1 MKTLPAAL
9 WAAALLLPAAL
20 ALGEV
25 ISTQTI
31 PMDGLTLSHPCTFE
45 PAVFRGSP
53 WVQSRVVADA
63 TGVTVEMNVNPQ
75 PVSAKGMTTGQEY
88 VTTDSFSVSPH
99 VGHPPA
105 STAVTVRPRYS
116 AGSDK
121 DRFRLQLTLNV
132 DVSSASRVNV
142 TLGTLALTCG

>member
-9 WAAALLLPAAL
+9 RAAALLLPAAL

-25 ISTQTI
+25 VSSQAI
-31 PMDGLTLSHPCTFE
+31 PMDGLTLTHPCTFE
-45 PAVFRGSP
+45 PVAFRGP
-53 WVQSRVVADA
+53 LWVQSRVVPDA
-63 TGVTVEMNVNPQ
+63 TGATVEMDVNPQ
-75 PVSAKGMTTGQEY
+75 HVLGKGMTTGQEY
-88 VTTDSFSVSPH
+88 ATTDAFNVSPH

-105 STAVTVRPRYS
+105 STAVTVRPRFT

-121 DRFRLQLTLNV
+121 DRFTMQMTLNV
-132 DVSSASRVNV
+132 DVSSSSHVNV